1 MRALITRPR
10 SQSGPFAEALHDAGY
25 ETAFLPVIEIKPV
38 DDFAEL
44 DAAIHRL
51 STYDWI
57 VFGSV
62 NAVEVTLDR
71 IQARREI
78 ATPGKPKVAA
88 IGRKTA
94 EALRERGVQTDFVP
108 DEYVAEAIMP
118 GLGDVR
124 GKRILLPRAEI
135 ARDVLPAAIRK
146 AGGTADEISVYR
158 TLPVEPDP
166 EGLAALQAG
175 VDAVTLTSPSTVDN
189 FVEVARRSGLDPLD
203 LPGRPWFI
211 CIGPVTEQA
220 AREQGLGRLIVA
232 SDHTTDGMVAALLK
246 QAGKLEVQ

>member
-1 MRALITRPR
+1 MRVLITRPR
-10 SQSGPFAEALHDAGY
+10 SQSGPFAEALRAAGF
-25 ETAFLPVIEIKPV
+25 ETVFLPVIEIKPV
-38 DDFAEL
+38 DDLAEL
-44 DAAIHRL
+44 DSAIRRL
-51 STYDWI
+51 YTYDWI

-62 NAVEVTLDR
+62 NAVEVTFDHVK
-71 IQARREI
+71 AWDEI
-78 ATPGKPKVAA
+78 TSPGKPRVAA

-94 EALRERGVQTDFVP
+94 EALRARGVETDFVP
-108 DEYVAEAIMP
+108 DEYIAEAIMP
-118 GLGDVR
+118 GLGEVR

-135 ARDVLPAAIRK
+135 ARDILPAAIRK
-146 AGGTADEISVYR
+146 AGGTADEITVYR

-166 EGLAALQAG
+166 EGLAALRAG
-175 VDAVTLTSPSTVDN
+175 VDVVTLTSPSTVDN
-189 FVEVARRSGLDPLD
+189 FVEVARRNGLDPLD

-246 QAGKLEVQ
+246 HAGKLEVQ